1 MSVKSQSWR
10 VAACGVGGGRG
21 GEKTGIPHLIVVIRF
36 DLGVLLALDFNA
48 DELLYA
54 FFWVHNGWRLS
65 AGDVFLRG
73 PSIIL
78 IGPL

>member
-1 MSVKSQSWR
+1 VRSLVQGCR
-10 VAACGVGGGRG
+10 IVAIEFG
-21 GEKTGIPHLIVVIRF
+21 L
-36 DLGVLLALDFNA
+36 DVLLALDFNR
-48 DELLYA
+48 DEFLCV

-78 IGPL
+78 IGAL